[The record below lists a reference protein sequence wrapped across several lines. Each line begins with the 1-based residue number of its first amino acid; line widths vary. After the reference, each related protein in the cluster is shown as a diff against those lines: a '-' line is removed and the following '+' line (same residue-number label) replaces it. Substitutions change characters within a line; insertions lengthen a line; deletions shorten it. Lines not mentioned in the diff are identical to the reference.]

1 MDDIQQRL
9 AASLADKYE
18 IEGPL
23 GEGGMALVY
32 LARDVKHDRQVAV
45 KVLRPDLA
53 ASLGAERFLR
63 EISITAKLQH
73 PHILPLYD
81 SGEAEGLLYYV
92 MPFVEGESLADLV
105 EREKQLSIDEAI
117 RITREVAGALG
128 HAHAYGLI
136 HRDIK
141 PENVMMSG
149 GHAIVADFGI
159 AKAVSEAGGSQ
170 VTSTGTAIG
179 TPAYMSPEQAA
190 GDPDLDGRT
199 DIYALGCMLYE
210 MLVGQVPFTGPNAQ
224 AIMARHTMD
233 QVPPP
238 SIMRQSIMP
247 ELEDI
252 IFCAMA
258 KTPADR
264 FRTAQEMIDAL
275 NAVESGGAPKL
286 RVTRATTRIT
296 QVVEP
301 QPFWK
306 RALLPAVVGLAVVAV
321 GIGAWQVFLADRS
334 GPAPL
339 LAGGLDPKNV
349 AVRYFEDATGGE
361 LQYVADGLTEGLIA
375 RLQAVPVLNVVSRN
389 GVAPFRDPAIPADS
403 VARALEAGSIVGGT
417 VERSGNQI
425 RVSARL
431 YDGESGSDLGMRA
444 NVAIPADSV
453 LDGLDDVV
461 ETVTRFLRQRVG
473 EEIEVRQLASGT
485 ESAAAWT
492 LVQRAE
498 RLRKQAEEVGND
510 DPEQAASDLARAD
523 SLLRLAEA
531 EDPVW
536 PQPKIDRGWI
546 AYRRARLVEEG
557 MAKFPWLDSA
567 VAHAEQALALNPRV
581 QNLRA
586 LALRGT
592 ARHRYWELRGLTD
605 PDEQAR
611 LLELAQEDL
620 EQAVTGVG
628 SDPGL
633 ASALV
638 TLSNLYYDLPTADVP
653 GAQMLAQRAYEAD
666 AYLENAPQI
675 LQSLFWTHLDRE
687 SMTQARRWCFEG
699 YRRFPERFEFTHCRL
714 WYMATPAD
722 PANVDSAW
730 ALKAQIDSLTRRRF
744 LRLEADFLVGGI
756 IARAGLVD
764 SGLAVIDRAH
774 EAIASDIDPDLELY
788 SREAYVRSLAGDT
801 DRAIDLLKEY
811 VAANPTHDF
820 SQMLGNWWW
829 RDLRENPRFL
839 RELGIG

>member
-1 MDDIQQRL
+1 MDDIQERL

-53 ASLGAERFLR
+53 ASIGAERFLR

-105 EREKQLSIDEAI
+105 ERERQLSIDEAI

-159 AKAVSEAGGSQ
+159 AKAVSAAGGME
-170 VTSTGTAIG
+170 VTQTGTAIG

-190 GDPDLDGRT
+190 GDPNLDGRA

-247 ELEDI
+247 ELEDVV
-252 IFCAMA
+252 FCAMA

-264 FRTAQEMIDAL
+264 FRTAQEMVDAL

-286 RVTRATTRIT
+286 RVTRATTRVT

-301 QPFWK
+301 EPFWK
-306 RALLPAVVGLAVVAV
+306 RALVPTVSAVAVVAV
-321 GIGAWQVFLADRS
+321 GFGAWQLFVADRS
-334 GPAPL
+334 TAPL

-349 AVRYFEDATGGE
+349 AIRYFEDASRGE
-361 LQYVADGLTEGLIA
+361 LQHVADGLTEGLIA
-375 RLQAVPVLNVVSRN
+375 RMQTVPVLNVVSRN
-389 GVAPFRDPAIPADS
+389 GVAPFRDPAIPPDS
-403 VARALEAGSIVGGT
+403 VARALDAGSIVGGT
-417 VERSGNQI
+417 VAKVGDEI
-425 RVSARL
+425 RVTARL
-431 YDGESGSDLGMRA
+431 YDGESGADLGMRA
-444 NVAIPADSV
+444 NVTIQADSV
-453 LDGLDDVV
+453 LDGLDNVV

-473 EEIEVRQLASGT
+473 EEIEVRELASGT
-485 ESAAAWT
+485 ASATAWT

-498 RLRKQAEEVGND
+498 RLRKQAAEVGND
-510 DPEQAASDLARAD
+510 DPDQAARDLARAD

-531 EDPVW
+531 EDAAW

-546 AYRRARLVEEG
+546 AYRRADQVEEG
-557 MAKFPWLDSA
+557 PAKFSWLDSA
-567 VAHAEQALALNPRV
+567 VAHAEAALAVTPRV

-592 ARHRYWELRGLTD
+592 ARHKYWELRALTD

-611 LLELAQEDL
+611 LLTLAREDL
-620 EQAVTGVG
+620 ERAVTGAA

-638 TLSNLYYDLPTADVP
+638 TLSDLYYDLPTADVP

-666 AYLENAPQI
+666 AYLENAPEI
-675 LQSLFWTHLDRE
+675 LSTLFWTHLDRE

-714 WYMATPAD
+714 WYMVTPAS
-722 PANVDSAW
+722 PADVDSAW
-730 ALKAQIDSLTRRRF
+730 ALNAGIQGFTRRRF
-744 LRLEADFLVGGI
+744 LRLEADFLVGGV

-764 SGLAVIDRAH
+764 SARAVIDRAH
-774 EAIASDIDPDLELY
+774 AAITSDIDPDLELY

-811 VAANPTHDF
+811 TAANPTHDF

-829 RDLRENPRFL
+829 RSLRENPRFL
-839 RELGIG
+839 RELGVG